1 MELEL
6 VSVVYLGAG
15 LAFGRAVLKPGTA
28 GSSLG
33 VPLLAAG
40 LAIHAWAV
48 TMASVRLGVL
58 PVTSFE
64 QGLSFLA
71 CLLAASAL
79 LVYWRYGLPVVG
91 AIISPLAFLL
101 TVAAAALAPV
111 DPDVPAQLKSPW
123 LPVHVTLAFLGHTVF
138 AVAAATSLVYLAQEG
153 LLKSHRHGAMIR
165 RLPSLEELDRLSF
178 RCLAWGLPL
187 LTLGILSG
195 GIWASAAWG
204 RFWSWE
210 PREVLSLVTWLIYA
224 ALLRSRLAGGLRGRR
239 AAGLTLLGFAIL
251 LASYLSVNLFP
262 LPGRHG
268 GGFGS

>member
-1 MELEL
+1 MALHV
-6 VSVVYLGAG
+6 VSVIYLGAG
-15 LAFGRAVLKPGTA
+15 LAFVLAIFRPA
-28 GSSLG
+28 ARGSRLA
-33 VPLLAAG
+33 VPLLATG
-40 LAIHAWAV
+40 LAVHAWAV
-48 TMASVRLGVL
+48 TSASLRLGVL

-79 LVYWRYGLPVVG
+79 AVYWRYGLPVVG

-101 TVAAAALAPV
+101 TVAAAALAPAESTI
-111 DPDVPAQLKSPW
+111 PAELRSPW
-123 LPVHVTLAFLGHTVF
+123 LPVHVTLAFLGHAVF

-153 LLKSHRHGAMIR
+153 LLKSHRNGAMIR

-178 RCLAWGLPL
+178 RCLVWGLPL
-187 LTLGILSG
+187 LTMGILSG

-210 PREVLSLVTWLIYA
+210 PREILSLITWLIYA

-239 AAGLTLLGFAIL
+239 AAKFTLIGFAIL
-251 LASYLSVNLFP
+251 AASYLSVNLFP

-268 GGFGS
+268 GGFGF